1 MATLIRRTN
10 NAKSSLRV
18 FFLNPNGVDGAEG
31 REKRKNDRR
40 YGTFRGPSSRY
51 KSTPHCRYGTS
62 LTVLSLYLLTSWRQ
76 SMLPTAARN
85 LGKYFFAWP
94 REWELLTL
102 YMYSWLTGTKCNAL
116 LIYKYNVYQIP
127 LKKSMSYGSHGSLLY
142 VSHCWTVLHKLLGL
156 PLPPPPTPAA
166 VMSGFLLLGSVQ
178 CVRTLLNI
186 KH

>member
-102 YMYSWLTGTKCNAL
+102 YMYSWITGTKCNAL

-127 LKKSMSYGSHGSLLY
+127 LKKVCRMDHTDHFFMFPIVELY
-142 VSHCWTVLHKLLGL
+142 CINYSAF
-156 PLPPPPTPAA
+156 PSPPPPPLLSWAA
-166 VMSGFLLLGSVQ
+166 FFCSVLYSV
-178 CVRTLLNI
+178 CG
-186 KH
+186 HY